1 MNKTKTASR
10 LMFKRLLQV
19 LGVTA
24 GGAALM
30 SASTDRVF
38 AHQFLA
44 EGTTL
49 VIPEME
55 YNAQLQLMV
64 TPGTAEPVFAYSGKA
79 LRGVANG
86 EYRVAPLVTKQA
98 SKVNTTSN
106 CAVTAGGGPYGS
118 GPRSDCDTD
127 TAQD

>member
-1 MNKTKTASR
+1 MNQTEAAVR
-10 LMFKRLLQV
+10 LVLKRV
-19 LGVTA
+19 LRVVGLTA
-24 GGAALM
+24 GGAALI
-30 SASTDRVF
+30 SASADRVF

-49 VIPEME
+49 AIPEME
-55 YNAQLQLMV
+55 YNSQLQLMV
-64 TPGTAEPVFAYSGKA
+64 KPGSDEPVFAYSGKQ

-86 EYRVAPLVTKQA
+86 EYRVAPLVTKTA

-106 CAVTAGGGPYGS
+106 CAVTAGGGPNGS